1 MSKNGERVEK
11 DLIKYLGSK
20 LLKGL
25 KVTYKYLNLSSTQVW
40 QLCQLLKTL
49 LSVTKT
55 NMQIH

>member
-25 KVTYKYLNLSSTQVW
+25 KVTYKYLNLSSTQV
-40 QLCQLLKTL
+40 
-49 LSVTKT
+49 
-55 NMQIH
+55 